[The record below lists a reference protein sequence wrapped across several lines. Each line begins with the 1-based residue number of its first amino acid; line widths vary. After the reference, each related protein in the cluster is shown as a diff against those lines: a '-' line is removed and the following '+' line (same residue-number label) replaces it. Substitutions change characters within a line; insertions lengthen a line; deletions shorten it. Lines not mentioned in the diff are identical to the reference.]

1 MMDEKKTVLWLG
13 SCYRRPG
20 RVAIGSVGGD
30 GAWRVVGNEV
40 RDEERGLSKGGV
52 ILFQPDLVASIS
64 LQCIEVA

>member
-30 GAWRVVGNEV
+30 GAWRVVGNED

-52 ILFQPDLVASIS
+52 IF
-64 LQCIEVA
+64 C